1 MKVKKMKENC
11 NLDTILNLYEQEISK
26 NVKNK
31 HKVFM
36 FERNKFQ
43 NIEHILHII
52 KSGMY
57 EGGRYNIFL
66 IKEPKHRIVMA
77 LDIRD
82 KIINH
87 FIARYV
93 LEKKLSKYLDDRN
106 IATRKGMGTD
116 YGIKLLKKYL
126 ELNKK
131 YGTFYILKLDISKYF
146 YSIDHEVLKTMV
158 KDKLTK
164 EEYEFL
170 SIILDSTN
178 KPYVNRR
185 IANIK
190 DNYLK
195 KHPEFTKEILSL
207 PFYNEGKGLP
217 IGNMTSQFLSIY
229 YLYELDHYIIHNLH
243 IKHYIRYMDDFV
255 LIHPS
260 RKVLEN
266 AKDEIE
272 KILAEKYKL
281 KLNEKKTKIVKCNEG
296 FSFLGYTYKI
306 KNKKTIV
313 KLRQEAYEK
322 TKKRVK
328 RTYFMY
334 EKGFIDFNSAFCSI
348 MSYWYNRKYGSQM
361 KVRRAINKYW
371 FERIHYELPK

>member
-93 LEKKLSKYLDDRN
+93 LEKKLSKYLDNRN

-272 KILAEKYKL
+272 KILAERYKRKQRL
-281 KLNEKKTKIVKCNEG
+281 SNAMKD
-296 FSFLGYTYKI
+296 FLFWDIII
-306 KNKKTIV
+306 K
-313 KLRQEAYEK
+313 
-322 TKKRVK
+322 
-328 RTYFMY
+328 
-334 EKGFIDFNSAFCSI
+334 
-348 MSYWYNRKYGSQM
+348 
-361 KVRRAINKYW
+361 
-371 FERIHYELPK
+371 